1 MDSVDGRPETA
12 YPPSSNCHDHDA
24 SVYGSHSGREKP
36 PGDFDRAFSRMTTET
51 RRSTLRLTRKAM
63 ASLKAV
69 RAVFSKRYPSLESY
83 IDHVF
88 CGYDEDEDGFLNVE
102 QLATMLKDFHRE
114 FAIEVSMKEEILL
127 AEYLVT
133 LCSGSKCTAVNP
145 AKNESWV
152 NEDSVSSG
160 LPSFGVSKHSMWGLC
175 TSYVSIT
182 GYVLLGLLVFGY
194 TIASKTIL
202 YILKMTIF
210 VPKSCV
216 ARLNTFD
223 AFYWSHIVMAVSF
236 VIILLL
242 HPLPGLPSLD
252 ISTGSIAWV
261 FLALPILLYSAQIL
275 HLAYNRLRSRSHIIS
290 SEALPGGVTMIEFPT
305 PKGMRPCS
313 AGQYVQI
320 SIGAISQ
327 LEIHP
332 FTLSGCPAG
341 GILRLH
347 IKALGDWTRHLYEL
361 ATDNKLQGSTIHA
374 LGPFTT
380 RSNEV
385 AKYDDII
392 LVGAGIGATPFT
404 SILEQSLKHKKAEKK
419 TVHFNWLVREQQ
431 AAQTWFHDL
440 IQSIEDSNSNLNIR
454 ATIWYTGGKVGDSP
468 VQRTLFNLSEEFF
481 CEAVGRDLL
490 TGVHRGN
497 NNVLVRF
504 GRPCWDSLIRDHVKK
519 HRLSKR
525 LGVFCCGPDSLVNSL
540 KKACSRFSSLT
551 KPINVH
557 SEHFNSW

>member
-1 MDSVDGRPETA
+1 
-12 YPPSSNCHDHDA
+12 
-24 SVYGSHSGREKP
+24 
-36 PGDFDRAFSRMTTET
+36 
-51 RRSTLRLTRKAM
+51 
-63 ASLKAV
+63 
-69 RAVFSKRYPSLESY
+69 
-83 IDHVF
+83 
-88 CGYDEDEDGFLNVE
+88 
-102 QLATMLKDFHRE
+102 
-114 FAIEVSMKEEILL
+114 
-127 AEYLVT
+127 
-133 LCSGSKCTAVNP
+133 
-145 AKNESWV
+145 
-152 NEDSVSSG
+152 
-160 LPSFGVSKHSMWGLC
+160 
-175 TSYVSIT
+175 
-182 GYVLLGLLVFGY
+182 
-194 TIASKTIL
+194 
-202 YILKMTIF
+202 
-210 VPKSCV
+210 
-216 ARLNTFD
+216 
-223 AFYWSHIVMAVSF
+223 
-236 VIILLL
+236 
-242 HPLPGLPSLD
+242 
-252 ISTGSIAWV
+252 V

-275 HLAYNRLRSRSHIIS
+275 HLVYNRLRSRSHIIS

-468 VQRTLFNLSEEFF
+468 V
-481 CEAVGRDLL
+481 
-490 TGVHRGN
+490 
-497 NNVLVRF
+497 
-504 GRPCWDSLIRDHVKK
+504 
-519 HRLSKR
+519 
-525 LGVFCCGPDSLVNSL
+525 
-540 KKACSRFSSLT
+540 
-551 KPINVH
+551 
-557 SEHFNSW
+557 